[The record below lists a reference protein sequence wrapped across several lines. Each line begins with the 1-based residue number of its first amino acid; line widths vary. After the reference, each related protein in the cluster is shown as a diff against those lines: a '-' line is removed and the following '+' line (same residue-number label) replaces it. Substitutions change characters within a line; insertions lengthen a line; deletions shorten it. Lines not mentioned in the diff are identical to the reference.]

1 MGDLLLQKTM
11 VESYLTKKKAKNEG
25 RLPQFYITDDH
36 EPIVSRKTFSEVQ
49 EEIKRRG
56 THHEHKRGTQSVF
69 TGKIRCAIC
78 GENYRRKITPYNTV
92 WCCSTFN
99 TRGKAYCASK
109 AVPEETL
116 KNCIAEALGRK
127 TFNEDDFTAAVDYI
141 IAEPENKLCLVF
153 TDGMKKEIVW
163 QDRSRS
169 ESWTPEMREAAK
181 QKTLKRR
188 EQKDGQ

>member
-1 MGDLLLQKTM
+1 MFT
-11 VESYLTKKKAKNEG
+11 
-25 RLPQFYITDDH
+25 
-36 EPIVSRKTFSEVQ
+36 
-49 EEIKRRG
+49 EE
-56 THHEHKRGTQSVF
+56 E
-69 TGKIRCAIC
+69 
-78 GENYRRKITPYNTV
+78 
-92 WCCSTFN
+92 
-99 TRGKAYCASK
+99 
-109 AVPEETL
+109 
-116 KNCIAEALGRK
+116 
-127 TFNEDDFTAAVDYI
+127 FTAAVDYI